1 MLEGKRIILGVCGGI
16 AAYKIPWLVRSL
28 VKAGAE
34 VQVIL
39 TSSAL
44 QFVSDLTLATL
55 SKKPALSQY
64 TFQQNGSSTWNN
76 HVELGLWADI
86 MMVAPLT
93 ASTLAKMAN
102 GQSDNLLLATYL
114 SARCPVVV
122 APAMDLDM
130 YAHPSTIRNLNQL
143 AADGVHIIPADSGPL
158 ASGLDGQGRMPE
170 PEALLL
176 WIESFFQKPSKLKN
190 KKVLI
195 NAGPTYEA
203 IDPVRFIGNHSSGK
217 MGLALAS
224 AAYKRGARV
233 HFIHGPMAL
242 SIPKG
247 CYQVSEIVS
256 AQDMLQVCEP
266 DFLDADVAILSA
278 AVADYRPKNVAEQKI
293 KKSSH
298 QLTLELEPTPDVLA
312 TLGRQKTEQ
321 FLVGFA
327 LETENVLQNAIEK
340 LRKKNLDL
348 LVANQAGT
356 QTGFGV
362 DTNEAILVFKDETY
376 RHTGFMSKT
385 DLAERILDAIEEK
398 L

>member
-176 WIESFFQKPSKLKN
+176 WIESFFKNHPS
-190 KKVLI
+190 
-195 NAGPTYEA
+195 
-203 IDPVRFIGNHSSGK
+203 
-217 MGLALAS
+217 
-224 AAYKRGARV
+224 
-233 HFIHGPMAL
+233 
-242 SIPKG
+242 
-247 CYQVSEIVS
+247 
-256 AQDMLQVCEP
+256 
-266 DFLDADVAILSA
+266 
-278 AVADYRPKNVAEQKI
+278 
-293 KKSSH
+293 
-298 QLTLELEPTPDVLA
+298 
-312 TLGRQKTEQ
+312 
-321 FLVGFA
+321 
-327 LETENVLQNAIEK
+327 
-340 LRKKNLDL
+340 
-348 LVANQAGT
+348 
-356 QTGFGV
+356 
-362 DTNEAILVFKDETY
+362 
-376 RHTGFMSKT
+376 SKT
-385 DLAERILDAIEEK
+385 KKYL
-398 L
+398 